1 VSKAPAAI
9 LITGGEG
16 QVGLSLQALAWPEG
30 VRLHAPSRQ
39 DLDVAS
45 GDSVAAIFERQD
57 YACVI
62 NCGAYTAV
70 DRAETE
76 VAQAFAVNALGPAL
90 LADATRAAGIP
101 LLQVSTDYVFDG
113 LQNGFYREDAA
124 TCPISVYG
132 ASKLAGELATRLGNP
147 RSTVLRTAWVVS
159 PHRSN
164 FLKTM
169 LRLAQDRDRL
179 DVVADQTGCPTSAK
193 DIAGALQTMALRMMD
208 DDQAPTGVFHFVNAG
223 STTWAGLARHI
234 FAAAEDRL
242 ESIPSVNDIATT
254 GYPTPARRPT
264 NSKLD
269 CSAIDRAYGI
279 QPRPWQA
286 AVTEAVKEVA
296 L

>member
-1 VSKAPAAI
+1 M
-9 LITGGEG
+9 ITGGEG
-16 QVGLSLQALAWPEG
+16 QLGLSLQDLTWPDG

-39 DLDVAS
+39 DLDIVSA
-45 GDSVAAIFERQD
+45 DSVATIFTKQA

-62 NCGAYTAV
+62 NCAAYTAV

-101 LLQVSTDYVFDG
+101 MLQVSTDYVFDG
-113 LQNGFYREDAA
+113 SQDGFYREDAA

-132 ASKLAGELATRLGNP
+132 ASKLAGELATRMGNP
-147 RSTVLRTAWVVS
+147 RSAVLRTAWVVS

-193 DIAGALQTMALRMMD
+193 DIAQALQTMALRLMD
-208 DDQAPTGVFHFVNAG
+208 DDQAPAGVFHFVNAG

-234 FAAAEDRL
+234 FAAAERHL
-242 ESIPSVNDIATT
+242 SSVPSIHDITT
-254 GYPTPARRPT
+254 AGYPTPARRPA
-264 NSKLD
+264 NSRLD
-269 CSAIDRAYGI
+269 CSAIGQAYGI

-286 AVTEAVKEVA
+286 AITEIVEEVTS
-296 L
+296 